1 MQWFY
6 QFRFGQRHDIF
17 CTLYVCIWG
26 ANTRGTSTRI
36 NRTQQRAKAW
46 IRAKGNGRSSVPM
59 CHPSSI
65 CPHFSLFFPL
75 LQLMCGWCCCV
86 ACICHWPLVDAS
98 RTHAQNIKTNTNIAF
113 LFFFDVQRWWAL
125 LFGRVLWSGSAL
137 HTAECQI
144 GRRADGRCANHQ
156 IKCRWIFIQHFFCRF
171 YFPTLLFAF
180 IFYSVVVGC
189 CMIPMCSFAFVAAN
203 PFGWRDRCATKE
215 FLCEFFCFI
224 LFSGFF
230 APLCMYISIIHIIN
244 CNMCVDHWWMPQ
256 FHATNDRGQFSRRA
270 KYNGMPQ
277 LPNRFFFLF
286 VLFCFFSYLL
296 LCWTN
301 EF

>member
-1 MQWFY
+1 MDS
-6 QFRFGQRHDIF
+6 RKRK
-17 CTLYVCIWG
+17 
-26 ANTRGTSTRI
+26 R
-36 NRTQQRAKAW
+36 
-46 IRAKGNGRSSVPM
+46 
-59 CHPSSI
+59 
-65 CPHFSLFFPL
+65 
-75 LQLMCGWCCCV
+75 
-86 ACICHWPLVDAS
+86 PLVRANVPSIVDLS
-98 RTHAQNIKTNTNIAF
+98 AF
-113 LFFFDVQRWWAL
+113 LALFSTSSTHVWLMLLCCMHLPLTTRWCIAHTCAKHKNKHKHRIFIFFDVQRWWAL
-125 LFGRVLWSGSAL
+125 WFGRVLWSGSAL

-215 FLCEFFCFI
+215 FLCEFLCFI

-230 APLCMYISIIHIIN
+230 APLYFNHIIN